1 MSNDVDFSANADDFA
16 DGVWIEWT
24 EHPQQGQIVG
34 RKRVTKA
41 LQRYLF
47 NEGGVEI
54 DIDGPP
60 VYVSS
65 SGQLAFD
72 YNFDTGEGVLLGDN
86 LAGKLPVHLFF
97 NPPVTGVGT
106 QVSAVGPVDQA
117 YLAQL
122 SVRLDD
128 GHWHLHASPGELNRL
143 PGTAPFIG
151 ARCANGRLITEVW
164 FDVVDPG
171 NQADF
176 TQVAINHLYFVPA

>member
-1 MSNDVDFSANADDFA
+1 MSNDVQFSADATGFA
-16 DGVWIEWT
+16 DSVWLDWA
-24 EHPQQGQIVG
+24 EHPQQGSVNGLQ
-34 RKRVTKA
+34 KVTKA

-54 DIDGPP
+54 DISGPA
-60 VYVSS
+60 VYLSS
-65 SGQLAFD
+65 CGKLAFD

-97 NPPVTGVGT
+97 NPPVAGVGT
-106 QVSAVGPVDQA
+106 QVSAVGPVGKA

-128 GHWHLHASPGELNRL
+128 GNWHLQASPGQLNRQR
-143 PGTAPFIG
+143 GTAPFIG
-151 ARCANGRLITEVW
+151 ARCANGHLITEVW

-171 NQADF
+171 NQVDF
-176 TQVAINHLYFVPA
+176 TQVAINHLYFLPA